1 MDAVWNIAAGTSAAR
16 TQFTQ
21 CMFEAARGPKGCPIH
36 ESVRMATLTEKQK
49 MLRGELYLSGD
60 PELVAARDRARGLVK
75 RFNDRTTCSED
86 AKADLKELFG
96 AMGPGCYVEMPFRC
110 DYGANIYLGENVY
123 MNFNCVLLDVCEIHI
138 GDRVMFAPGV
148 QIYTASH
155 PLGPKA
161 RASGQENG
169 KPIVIEEDVWIGGAA
184 VIVPGV
190 RIGRGA
196 VIGAGSV
203 VTKDVPP
210 MCVYAG
216 NPARFIKKI
225 EEE

>member
-1 MDAVWNIAAGTSAAR
+1 MTSTA
-16 TQFTQ
+16 
-21 CMFEAARGPKGCPIH
+21 
-36 ESVRMATLTEKQK
+36 LTEKQK
-49 MLRGELYLSGD
+49 MLRGELYFSADKG
-60 PELVAARDRARGLVK
+60 LVEERGRARAIVK
-75 RFNDRTTCSED
+75 RFNSRTTCDD
-86 AKADLKELFG
+86 AGRADLKELFG
-96 AMGPGCYVEMPFRC
+96 AMGDDCYVEMPFRC
-110 DYGANIYLGENVY
+110 DYGSNIFLGENVY

-138 GDRVMFAPGV
+138 GARTMFAPGV

-161 RASGQENG
+161 RSSGYENG
-169 KPIVIEEDVWIGGAA
+169 KPVVIEEDVWIGGAA
-184 VIVPGV
+184 IIVPGV